1 MSAAAGVVC
10 LAAEGDAVG
19 AGQALLELHTED
31 ASLLPGALAALEGGF
46 DIVPAEPEA
55 GAAARGPAPLVLD
68 RVAAHA

>member
-1 MSAAAGVVC
+1 M
-10 LAAEGDAVG
+10 G

-46 DIVPAEPEA
+46 DIVPAGPEA
-55 GAAARGPAPLVLD
+55 GAEAPVAAPLVLD